1 MNICGK
7 TEMLHNPVLASEVIE
22 YLIPASGECR
32 FIDCTLGYGGH
43 SILALK
49 KNPNLFLLGI
59 DRDINAVK
67 YSSEAL
73 KEYNNRICI
82 KSGKF
87 SEIEKFANSI
97 GWQSVDAVLMDIGVS
112 SPQIDIPGRGFAFRD
127 DGPLDM
133 RMDSNE
139 EMTASY
145 VLNHYTVERLTW
157 IFREYG
163 EIKQAFKLATAIVER
178 RTFKPW
184 MMTKE
189 LAELCDEVLTL
200 NRKSGP
206 PAPTLCFQ
214 ALRIEVNNELKE
226 LENAVK
232 STIGLLKIGGRIGVI
247 SYHSLEDRIVK
258 TIFKLESTGCI
269 CSTKYPI
276 CVCGHKASIKLLTK
290 KPVIPVGEEIMKNRR
305 ASSAKMRVAEKIYNQ
320 ITM

>member
-1 MNICGK
+1 MSICGK
-7 TEMLHNPVLASEVIE
+7 TNTLHDPVLAAEVIE
-22 YLIPASGECR
+22 YLIPPSGECH

-43 SILALK
+43 SILALQ

-59 DRDINAVK
+59 DRDANAVK
-67 YSSEAL
+67 YSTEAL
-73 KEYNNRICI
+73 KEYSNRICI
-82 KSGKF
+82 KNGKF
-87 SEIEKFANSI
+87 SEIEKLSNSI
-97 GWQSVDAVLMDIGVS
+97 GWKSADAVLMDIGVS
-112 SPQIDIPGRGFAFRD
+112 SPQIDIPSRGFAFRD
-127 DGPLDM
+127 NGPLDM
-133 RMDSNE
+133 RMDANE

-145 VLNHYTVERLTW
+145 ILNHYSVERLAW

-163 EIKQAFKLATAIVER
+163 EIKQAFKLATAIVDR
-178 RTFKPW
+178 RDSKPW

-189 LAELCDEVLTL
+189 LAELCDDVLTL
-200 NRKSGP
+200 NRRSGP

-258 TIFKLESTGCI
+258 NILKLESTNCI
-269 CSTKYPI
+269 CSTKYPV

-290 KPVIPVGEEIMKNRR
+290 KPVTPNANEIMNNRR
-305 ASSAKMRVAEKIYNQ
+305 ASSAKLRIAEKIYNK
-320 ITM
+320 ISE